1 MTDLNSFTATGR
13 LTGNAELKYTT
24 NGTACTKFGLAV
36 NKSYKKEGSWEDKA
50 HFFNCVIWGKYGESM
65 HKHLTKGKQI
75 AIEAELNH
83 NPWKDNNDNLHN
95 DVVINVKNITLL
107 SSPKNQAKLE
117 PENISAP
124 AEMPA
129 PPEDIPF

>member
-24 NGTACTKFGLAV
+24 NGTACTKFGLAL
-36 NKSYKKEGSWEDKA
+36 NKSYKKEGTWEDKA
-50 HFFNCVIWGKYGESM
+50 HFFNCIIWGKYGESM

-83 NPWKDNNDNLHN
+83 TPWKDNNDNLHN

-117 PENISAP
+117 SESNPAP

-129 PPEDIPF
+129 APKDIPF

>member
-24 NGTACTKFGLAV
+24 NGTACTKFGLAI
-36 NKSYKKEGSWEDKA
+36 NKSYKKDGAWEDKA
-50 HFFNCVIWGKYGESM
+50 HFFSCVIWGKYGESM

-83 NPWKDNNDNLHN
+83 TPWKDNNDNLHN

-107 SSPKNQAKLE
+107 SSPKNQAK
-117 PENISAP
+117 PESENNPAP

-129 PPEDIPF
+129 APEDIPF